1 VRERKGREG
10 EGQSTAGKDQGG
22 AGQGPAEPEG
32 HDKRGE
38 FMNRLKDKI
47 ALITGGT
54 TGIGLAT
61 AQLFIEE
68 GATVIVTGRNPETLE
83 KAEQILGASG
93 HVIAADTGDL
103 EAIKNLI
110 SIVKEKFKRIDAL
123 FVNAGIAKF
132 GKVADVTPEMFD
144 EMFNI
149 NVRGAFFTVQHAL
162 PLMPDGS
169 AILLMASV
177 AASKGNGTASIYSAS
192 KAAVR
197 SFGRTLAG
205 DLLPRRIRVNTISPG
220 PIETPILGKLD
231 NPGGADAIRKAFIE
245 GVPMKRM
252 GHADEVAKAALFLL
266 SDESSFTTGGELFVD
281 GGKVDL

>member
-1 VRERKGREG
+1 
-10 EGQSTAGKDQGG
+10 
-22 AGQGPAEPEG
+22 
-32 HDKRGE
+32 
-38 FMNRLKDKI
+38 MNRLKDKI

-61 AQLFIEE
+61 AKLFIEE
-68 GATVIVTGRNPETLE
+68 GATVIVTGKNPETLK
-83 KAEQILGASG
+83 KAEGILGSSG
-93 HVIAADTGDL
+93 HVIAADTADL

-110 SIVKEKFKRIDAL
+110 SIVKEKYKRIDAL

-144 EMFNI
+144 DMFNI
-149 NVRGAFFTVQHAL
+149 NVRGAFFTVQYAL

-177 AASKGNGTASIYSAS
+177 AASKGNATASIYSAS

-197 SFGRTLAG
+197 SFGRTMAG
-205 DLLPRRIRVNTISPG
+205 DLLTRKIRVNTISPG
-220 PIETPILGKLD
+220 PIETPILDKFD
-231 NPGGADAIRKAFIE
+231 TPGGADAVRKAFLETI
-245 GVPMKRM
+245 PMKRM
-252 GHADEVAKAALFLL
+252 GQAEEVAKAALFLL
-266 SDESSFTTGGELFVD
+266 SDESSFTTGAELFVD